1 MKKSIISFLSMF
13 LIIVLGYTHISALEV
28 EDSSDEFIPI
38 YRIEDLY
45 NIRNDLNANY
55 KLMNDIDLSKATELG
70 GDWDFEGRGWNPIGS
85 NNIYERD
92 SFSGIFDGGDH
103 IIKGL
108 RIYIN
113 SQPSGSSRV
122 CVGLFSEISG
132 EIKNLKIFEVDIS
145 IENVSNITGV
155 LASVNTGKISN
166 CYTSGNIKVGDLY
179 HSTRAGGIV
188 GENNGELLD
197 CGNNTSIKAEG
208 NSFVEVGGIAG
219 KNHSKKYDDSINS
232 FENCYNKAGI
242 TGYSTDYYA
251 SAMTCAGGIVGVN
264 TNGKIYSCYNAG
276 NINGETPAGSP
287 SNKNDN
293 KKAYVGGIAG
303 NSEYGSSVT
312 INGTT
317 YKYSQ
322 TIVDSYNSG
331 DISSCSTR
339 SYIGGIAGTCEIV
352 KRCYSV
358 GKIIDNSNYV
368 SSQIING
375 ITFTSHGSI
384 ENSYYLSGYGK
395 GGVGSTA
402 LTYGQMKISSLFKGF
417 DFNDTWQQDANAEYP
432 YPQLRAIPYN
442 GNESIEKIEI
452 LTMPKQILYYLNEEI
467 NIEGGILKIIYN
479 TGKIEEKVLTD
490 DMISGYNSKNIGR
503 QTLIVKYKEFETT
516 FDITIIFMT
525 GDINIDR
532 EVNILDLICLKKF
545 FANPSE
551 NNVSSECL
559 DVLGDGKINS
569 ADLAALRRKLLF
581 Q

>member
-1 MKKSIISFLSMF
+1 MF

-219 KNHSKKYDDSINS
+219 KNHSKNM
-232 FENCYNKAGI
+232 
-242 TGYSTDYYA
+242 
-251 SAMTCAGGIVGVN
+251 MTV
-264 TNGKIYSCYNAG
+264 
-276 NINGETPAGSP
+276 
-287 SNKNDN
+287 
-293 KKAYVGGIAG
+293 
-303 NSEYGSSVT
+303 
-312 INGTT
+312 
-317 YKYSQ
+317 
-322 TIVDSYNSG
+322 
-331 DISSCSTR
+331 
-339 SYIGGIAGTCEIV
+339 
-352 KRCYSV
+352 
-358 GKIIDNSNYV
+358 
-368 SSQIING
+368 
-375 ITFTSHGSI
+375 
-384 ENSYYLSGYGK
+384 
-395 GGVGSTA
+395 
-402 LTYGQMKISSLFKGF
+402 
-417 DFNDTWQQDANAEYP
+417 
-432 YPQLRAIPYN
+432 
-442 GNESIEKIEI
+442 
-452 LTMPKQILYYLNEEI
+452 
-467 NIEGGILKIIYN
+467 
-479 TGKIEEKVLTD
+479 
-490 DMISGYNSKNIGR
+490 
-503 QTLIVKYKEFETT
+503 
-516 FDITIIFMT
+516 
-525 GDINIDR
+525 
-532 EVNILDLICLKKF
+532 
-545 FANPSE
+545 
-551 NNVSSECL
+551 
-559 DVLGDGKINS
+559 
-569 ADLAALRRKLLF
+569 
-581 Q
+581 